1 MIILMDNTFAALILN
16 PSVMKA
22 LILILCCLALALVLS
37 AIEKLRVLKIS
48 DKIKQHDPQQL
59 KESLREY
66 RERID

>member
-22 LILILCCLALALVLS
+22 LILILCCLALVLVLF
-37 AIEKLRVLKIS
+37 AIKKLRVLKII
-48 DKIKQHDPQQL
+48 DKIKQHDPQHL

-66 RERID
+66 SERID

>member
-48 DKIKQHDPQQL
+48 DKIKQYDPQQL

-66 RERID
+66 SERID